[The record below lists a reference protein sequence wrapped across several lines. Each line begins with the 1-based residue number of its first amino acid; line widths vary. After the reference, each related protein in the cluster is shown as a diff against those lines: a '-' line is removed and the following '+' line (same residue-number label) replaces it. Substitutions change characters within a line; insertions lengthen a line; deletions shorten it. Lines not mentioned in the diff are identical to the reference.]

1 MLRLAAPMLSFL
13 LVAPAL
19 LTTAAWAQT
28 PAEQASRELNKDQI
42 RDRAEDARESAR
54 PVPPPPQ
61 VPPQMQALETDRRS
75 LQPDVG
81 RPEQRGVP
89 TTGGIRPP
97 SGAQNPQR

>member
-1 MLRLAAPMLSFL
+1 MRRLAVPMLSFL
-13 LVAPAL
+13 LVAPVL
-19 LTTAAWAQT
+19 LTTAARAQT
-28 PAEQASRELNKDQI
+28 PAEQASRELNKDQF
-42 RDRAEDARESAR
+42 RDRAEDAREAAR
-54 PVPPPPQ
+54 PVPPAPQ

-75 LQPDVG
+75 FQPDVG